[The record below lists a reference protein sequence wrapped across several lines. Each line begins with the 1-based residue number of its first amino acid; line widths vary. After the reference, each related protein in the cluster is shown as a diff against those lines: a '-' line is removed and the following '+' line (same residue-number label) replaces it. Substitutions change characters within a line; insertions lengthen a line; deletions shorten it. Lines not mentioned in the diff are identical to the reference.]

1 MPPLAAAPA
10 IHVDPAPDVLI
21 VGAGAFGLW
30 TARAC
35 RTRGLRIEICD
46 AGRVGDAQ
54 GASGGPVG
62 ALAPHRP
69 SPWTALKALQFEAI
83 RDLPK
88 RLAALEAETG
98 CATGAARVGRAAPF
112 VSAEARLRAEARLP
126 EAALRWPG
134 FRQWIED
141 APPGLVAPHGV
152 LRDDLTARL
161 APRPTAQALRTA
173 LPPQAIRD
181 GDPLLDASDPR
192 RPVLASGPRPAG
204 ATVLAAG
211 VAIRELLPMP
221 ALEPEHG
228 QAARLGAV
236 LPSGTPLI
244 QGPGL
249 WIVPQP
255 DQVAVGS
262 TSERGREDL
271 VTDAGLDALIAKAR
285 ALLPA
290 LAEAPVLERWAGL
303 RPRFASRGPLAGEV
317 APGLLVATG
326 GFKIGLALA
335 PSIGDAVAAV
345 LSGEPNPLAPE
356 FRP

>member
-1 MPPLAAAPA
+1 MPT
-10 IHVDPAPDVLI
+10 IHVDPAPDALI

-35 RTRGLRIEICD
+35 RARGLRVEICD
-46 AGRVGDAQ
+46 AGRVGAAE

-83 RDLPK
+83 RDLPG

-98 CATGAARVGRAAPF
+98 RATGAARPGRVALLA
-112 VSAEARLRAEARLP
+112 STEARLRAEERLP

-134 FRQWIED
+134 FRQWID
-141 APPGLVAPHGV
+141 DSPPGLVAPHGV

-161 APRPTAQALRTA
+161 APRLAAEALRAA

-181 GDPLLDASDPR
+181 GDPLRDASDPR
-192 RPVLASGPRPAG
+192 RPVLASGPRPVG

-211 VAIRELLPMP
+211 VAIRGLLCLPT
-221 ALEPEHG
+221 LEPEHG

-236 LPSGTPLI
+236 LPPDMPLI

-249 WIVPQP
+249 WIVPQS
-255 DQVAVGS
+255 DHVAVGS

-271 VTDAGLDALIAKAR
+271 DTDAGLDALIAKAR

-290 LAEAPVLERWAGL
+290 LAGAPVLERWAGL
-303 RPRFASRGPLAGEV
+303 RPRLASRGPLAGEI

-335 PSIGDAVAAV
+335 PVIGEAVAAV

>member
-1 MPPLAAAPA
+1 MPPHPATPA
-10 IHVDPAPDVLI
+10 IHADPTPDALI

-35 RTRGLRIEICD
+35 HARGLRVEICD
-46 AGRVGDAQ
+46 AGRVGAAE

-69 SPWTALKALQFEAI
+69 WPWTALKALQFEAI
-83 RDLPK
+83 RDLPD

-98 CATGAARVGRAAPF
+98 RATGGARLGRAAPLA
-112 VSAEARLRAEARLP
+112 SAEARARAEQRLP

-141 APPGLVAPHGV
+141 APAGLVAPHGV

-161 APRPTAQALRTA
+161 APRPTAEALRA
-173 LPPQAIRD
+173 VLPPQAIRD

-211 VAIRELLPMP
+211 VAIRGLLSMP
-221 ALEPEHG
+221 TLEPEHG

-236 LPSGTPLI
+236 PPSGTPLI
-244 QGPGL
+244 QAPGL
-249 WIVPQP
+249 WIVPQR
-255 DQVAVGS
+255 DHVAIGS

-271 VTDAGLDALIAKAR
+271 ETDAGLDALIAGAR

-303 RPRFASRGPLAGEV
+303 RPRLASRGPLGGEL

-335 PSIGDAVAAV
+335 PAVGEAIAAV
-345 LSGEPNPLAPE
+345 LCGEPNPLAPD